1 MNIDNLNLV
10 ETILNVKAS
19 GSLTEQIIK
28 DLKLPE
34 GKSIA
39 ALLDEQEKNN

>member
-1 MNIDNLNLV
+1 MSIDNLNLV

-28 DLKLPE
+28 DLELPE

-39 ALLDEQEKNN
+39 ALLDEQEKNK